1 MRSLS
6 AEPSGHSGPAR
17 VLHVDDDGEHAEL
30 VATFLEREDDR
41 LAVETA
47 ISAAEGLDRLA
58 DGRFDCVV
66 SDYEM
71 PEQNGIGFLEAVR
84 ESHSEIPF
92 ILYTGKGS
100 EAVAS
105 EAISAGVTDYLQKD
119 GGTEQY
125 AVLANRIR
133 NAVDRHRAERASRR
147 QRRAIETTQD
157 GISLLDDD
165 GVFIYVNEAYAD
177 LYGYDPDEMIGEKWE
192 LVYPEEEVSFVRGTI
207 LPTVTAEGSWH
218 GETTGLRAD
227 GSVFPE
233 EHVVSQADA
242 GTIVC
247 TVRDRSEREEWQADV
262 ARFRTLVERLNDP
275 VYVVDED
282 GRFEYVND
290 TFVDRFGYER
300 SEVLGST
307 PDLVEA
313 GDGTTRTKHRLGR
326 LRSDDGPEQV
336 RLEVEIQPKVGD
348 PVLCEDHV
356 GVLSD
361 DGETFDGLVGILRD
375 ITDRKEYEERLHE
388 ERAFIEQ
395 CLDALDDVFYV
406 FDRDGTLRR
415 WNDRLGEVTGYTD
428 DEIASMTATDFIP
441 EDHVPKVT
449 EAIETVFT
457 EGRAT
462 VQAEYLTADGERIPH
477 EFTGYRLT
485 DSEGDVLGF
494 AGIGRDLRR
503 QREYERQLEQRN
515 ERLEEFASIVSHDL
529 RNPLNVAGGH
539 LELARAE
546 HDSRHL
552 ESVAEAHTRIEELIE
567 ELLTL
572 AREGTIALDLE
583 AVSLTDIARA
593 SWGTVETD
601 AATLST
607 DGSVTIRADES
618 RVRQLLEN
626 LFRNS
631 VEHSAATGRPGVDD
645 GGEHGVI
652 ESEASSGNDNGN
664 GDGDGVTVR
673 VGSLNGSD
681 GFYIAD
687 DGPGIPEAER
697 ANVFESGVTTS
708 DEGIGV
714 GLSIV
719 KRVADAHGW
728 DVRVTESSDGGAR
741 FELTGV
747 EVVDRRE

>member
-6 AEPSGHSGPAR
+6 AEPSGRSGPVR
-17 VLHVDDDGEHAEL
+17 VLNVDDDGEHAEL

-47 ISAAEGLDRLA
+47 TSVAEGLDRLA
-58 DGRFDCVV
+58 GDRFDCVV

-71 PEQNGIGFLEAVR
+71 PEQNGIEFLQAVR
-84 ESHSEIPF
+84 ESHPETPF

-100 EAVAS
+100 ETVAS
-105 EAISAGVTDYLQKD
+105 EAISAGVTDYLQKN

-125 AVLANRIR
+125 AVLANRVR
-133 NAVDRHRAERASRR
+133 NAVDRHRAERARRR
-147 QRRAIETTQD
+147 QRRAIETIQE
-157 GISLLDDD
+157 GVSLLDEN
-165 GVFIYVNEAYAD
+165 GSFIYVNEAYAD
-177 LYGYDPDEMIGEKWE
+177 LYGYDPDEMIGERWE
-192 LVYPEEEVSFVRGTI
+192 LVYPEEEVSFVRETI
-207 LPTVTAEGSWH
+207 LPTVATEGSWH

-227 GSVFPE
+227 GSVFRE

-242 GTIVC
+242 GTLVC
-247 TVRDRSEREEWQADV
+247 TVRDRSGREEWQAGV
-262 ARFRTLVERLNDP
+262 ARFRALVERLNDP

-300 SEVLGST
+300 AEVLGST
-307 PDLVEA
+307 TDLVEA
-313 GDGTTRTKHRLGR
+313 GDGTTRAKDRLGR
-326 LRSDDGPEQV
+326 LRSDDGPEQA
-336 RLEVEIQPKVGD
+336 RLEVEIQPKAGD

-361 DGETFDGLVGILRD
+361 DGETFDGLIGILRD
-375 ITDRKEYEERLHE
+375 ITDRKEYEKRLRE

-415 WNDRLGEVTGYTD
+415 WNDRLGEVTGYSD
-428 DEIASMTATDFIP
+428 DEIASMTATDFVP

-449 EAIETVFT
+449 EAVETVFT
-457 EGRAT
+457 KGRAT

-485 DSEGDVLGF
+485 DPEGDVLGF

-546 HDSRHL
+546 HDNRHL
-552 ESVAEAHTRIEELIE
+552 ESVAEAHDRIEELIE

-583 AVSLTDIARA
+583 AASLNDIARA

-601 AATLST
+601 AATLSI

-645 GGEHGVI
+645 DDGEHDVI
-652 ESEASSGNDNGN
+652 ESKAPSSNGN
-664 GDGDGVTVR
+664 GNGDGVTVR
-673 VGSLNGSD
+673 VGSLDGSD

-687 DGPGIPEAER
+687 NGPGIPEAER
-697 ANVFESGVTTS
+697 TNVFESGVTTG

-728 DVRVTESSDGGAR
+728 DVRVTESSNGGAR

-747 EVVDRRE
+747 EVVDQGE

>member
-6 AEPSGHSGPAR
+6 AEPSGRSGPVR
-17 VLHVDDDGEHAEL
+17 VLHVDDGEHAEL

-47 ISAAEGLDRLA
+47 TSVAEGLDRLA
-58 DGRFDCVV
+58 GDRFDCVV

-71 PEQNGIGFLEAVR
+71 PEQNGIEFLQAVR
-84 ESHSEIPF
+84 ESHPETPF

-100 EAVAS
+100 ETVAS
-105 EAISAGVTDYLQKD
+105 EAISAGVTDYLQKN

-125 AVLANRIR
+125 AVLANRVR
-133 NAVDRHRAERASRR
+133 NAVDRHRAERARRR
-147 QRRAIETTQD
+147 QRRAIETIQE
-157 GISLLDDD
+157 GVSLLDEN
-165 GVFIYVNEAYAD
+165 GSFIYVNEAYAD
-177 LYGYDPDEMIGEKWE
+177 LYGYDPDEMIGERWE
-192 LVYPEEEVSFVRGTI
+192 LVYPEEEVSFVRETI
-207 LPTVTAEGSWH
+207 LPTVATEGSWH

-227 GSVFPE
+227 GSVFRE

-242 GTIVC
+242 GTLVC
-247 TVRDRSEREEWQADV
+247 TVRDRSGREEWQAGV
-262 ARFRTLVERLNDP
+262 ARFRALVERLNDP
-275 VYVVDED
+275 VYVVDEN

-300 SEVLGST
+300 AEVLGST
-307 PDLVEA
+307 TDLVEA
-313 GDGTTRTKHRLGR
+313 GDGTTRAKDRLGR
-326 LRSDDGPEQV
+326 LLSDDGPEQT
-336 RLEVEIQPKVGD
+336 RFEVEIRPKTGD
-348 PVLCEDHV
+348 PILCEDHM
-356 GVLSD
+356 GVLPYE
-361 DGETFDGLVGILRD
+361 GEAFNGSVGILRD
-375 ITDRKEYEERLHE
+375 ITDRKEYEKRLRE

-415 WNDRLGEVTGYTD
+415 WNDRLGEVTGYSD
-428 DEIASMTATDFIP
+428 DELASMTATDFFP
-441 EDHVPKVT
+441 DDHAATVA
-449 EAIETVFT
+449 EAIEEVMAT
-457 EGRAT
+457 GQAT
-462 VQAEYLTADGERIPH
+462 VEAAYLTADGERIPH
-477 EFTGYRLT
+477 EFTGHRLT
-485 DSEGDVLGF
+485 DDDGDVLGF

-503 QREYERQLEQRN
+503 QREYERRLEQRN

-539 LELARAE
+539 LDLARAE
-546 HDSRHL
+546 HDSHHL
-552 ESVAEAHTRIEELIE
+552 ESVAEAHDRIEALIE

-572 AREGTIALDLE
+572 AREGTIALNPE
-583 AVSLTDIARA
+583 AVSVAEVATA
-593 SWGTVETD
+593 SWKTVETD
-601 AATLST
+601 AATLSI

-631 VEHSAATGRPGVDD
+631 VEHGAATGRPGVDD
-645 GGEHGVI
+645 DGEHDVI
-652 ESEASSGNDNGN
+652 ESKAPSSNGN
-664 GDGDGVTVR
+664 GNGNGDGVTVR
-673 VGSLNGSD
+673 VGSLDGSD

-687 DGPGIPEAER
+687 NGPGIPEAER
-697 ANVFESGVTTS
+697 TNVFESGVTTG

-728 DVRVTESSDGGAR
+728 DVRVTESSNGGAR

-747 EVVDRRE
+747 EVVDQGE